1 MAGHYG
7 VEQVTMQ
14 RLEVVKIDSER
25 NLVYLKGAVPGHV
38 NGYLTLKK
46 TVKNEREISFK
57 PGLVVRAAAAKA
69 MAAKGKK

>member
-7 VEQVTMQ
+7 VEKVTIQ
-14 RLEVVKIDSER
+14 RLKLVKIDVER
-25 NLVYLKGAVPGHV
+25 NLLFVCGAVPGHT
-38 NGYLTLKK
+38 NGYLTIKK
-46 TVKNEREISFK
+46 TVKNEREIAFK